1 MDFHKDHSRLAGTRK
16 TTRGTA
22 YRKNTMK
29 ILNVSCAQQDKI
41 EQRLFDE
48 VEAGGY
54 EDWIELCGCVANE
67 FGVDAKDVEHIYD
80 DLFVYVDPQW
90 VGSDYYDEEYHDI
103 LWDDE
108 ERCYYVED

>member
-1 MDFHKDHSRLAGTRK
+1 
-16 TTRGTA
+16 
-22 YRKNTMK
+22 MK

-67 FGVDAKDVEHIYD
+67 VGGDAKDVEHIYD

>member
-1 MDFHKDHSRLAGTRK
+1 
-16 TTRGTA
+16 
-22 YRKNTMK
+22 MK

-90 VGSDYYDEEYHDI
+90 VGSDYYDVEYHDI

>member
-1 MDFHKDHSRLAGTRK
+1 
-16 TTRGTA
+16 
-22 YRKNTMK
+22 MK

-54 EDWIELCGCVANE
+54 
-67 FGVDAKDVEHIYD
+67 
-80 DLFVYVDPQW
+80 
-90 VGSDYYDEEYHDI
+90 DEEYHDI